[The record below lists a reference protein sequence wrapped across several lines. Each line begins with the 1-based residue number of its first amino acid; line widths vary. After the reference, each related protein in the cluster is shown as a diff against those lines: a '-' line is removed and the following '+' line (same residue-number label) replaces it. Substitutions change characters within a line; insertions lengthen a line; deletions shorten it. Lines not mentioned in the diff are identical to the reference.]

1 MNAVVLLGTRPE
13 VIKLAPLIRALRLDA
28 RCSLHVV
35 STGQHREMLDG
46 VIEDLDVV
54 CDEDLG
60 LMRRGQSLSSLTA
73 ALLTGVSEVLTRR
86 RPDVVFVQ
94 GDTATAFA
102 GALACFYARV
112 PLAHVE
118 AGLRSG
124 DENDP
129 FPEEMNRRLVSSL
142 ATWHFA
148 PTQGSAHN
156 LRREGIDPARIEV
169 TGNTVVDN
177 LEWILERGR
186 GRSAFTGD
194 AHKVLVTL
202 HRRENQG
209 ARMREIAAA
218 LRTLGARG
226 DLEIVLPMHL
236 SPSVREVLGP
246 ELMGQQGIRLVE
258 PLNYVDFIATLRDA
272 KVVLTDSGGVQE
284 EAPSLGTPVLL
295 LRETTERP
303 EGISACTALRVGT
316 ARGDIVRECERLL
329 GESSWF
335 DQSSGGANP
344 FGDGRATE
352 RILNRLRRD
361 LSRSESPTGELD
373 AHAAVANSPMVPSDI

>member
-1 MNAVVLLGTRPE
+1 
-13 VIKLAPLIRALRLDA
+13 
-28 RCSLHVV
+28 
-35 STGQHREMLDG
+35 
-46 VIEDLDVV
+46 
-54 CDEDLG
+54 
-60 LMRRGQSLSSLTA
+60 
-73 ALLTGVSEVLTRR
+73 
-86 RPDVVFVQ
+86 
-94 GDTATAFA
+94 
-102 GALACFYARV
+102 
-112 PLAHVE
+112 
-118 AGLRSG
+118 
-124 DENDP
+124 
-129 FPEEMNRRLVSSL
+129 
-142 ATWHFA
+142 
-148 PTQGSAHN
+148 
-156 LRREGIDPARIEV
+156 
-169 TGNTVVDN
+169 
-177 LEWILERGR
+177 
-186 GRSAFTGD
+186 
-194 AHKVLVTL
+194 
-202 HRRENQG
+202 
-209 ARMREIAAA
+209 MREVASA

-226 DLEIVLPMHL
+226 DVEIGLPMHL